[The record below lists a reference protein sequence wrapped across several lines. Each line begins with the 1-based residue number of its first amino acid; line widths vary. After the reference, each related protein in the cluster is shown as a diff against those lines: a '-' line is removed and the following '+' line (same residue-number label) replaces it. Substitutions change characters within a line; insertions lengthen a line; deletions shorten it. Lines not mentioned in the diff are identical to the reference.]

1 MARAN
6 RVQRKGSNSKK
17 RTTAI
22 KNKRKELS
30 RTIQA
35 YNKRVKR
42 AREKYGES
50 YSLSPVT
57 IKDVARDFKTVADYN
72 RAIKRYEKARGNYI
86 VPNKSGITKFEKYL
100 NRLEKQR
107 EKRQQDREKEKR
119 NKEILKMIEV
129 EPSGKFP
136 TESEM
141 IKKEIGFESMSED
154 NIEKFNVWMN
164 ENYNKTV
171 LWKNNYLKAIEN
183 SLEIAMDL
191 GNIEAV
197 ESLEELY
204 KLISGMDLDR
214 FLIGQLT
221 EPAEIA
227 IDYVYMGKGGD
238 WSERIDRIIRK
249 WDDI

>member
-1 MARAN
+1 MARSN

-50 YSLSPVT
+50 YSLKPVS
-57 IKDVARDFKTVADYN
+57 IKDVARDFKNVADYN
-72 RAIKRYEKARGNYI
+72 RAIKRYEKARGDYI
-86 VPNKSGITKFEKYL
+86 RLNKSGITKFEKYI
-100 NRLEKQR
+100 NRLDQQRKKREQDKQ
-107 EKRQQDREKEKR
+107 KEKN
-119 NKEILKMIEV
+119 NKEILKNIEV
-129 EPSGKFP
+129 EQVGKFP

-141 IKKEIGFESMSED
+141 IKKEIGFESMSEN

-197 ESLEELY
+197 ESLEKLHE
-204 KLISGMDLDR
+204 LISRMNLDR

-221 EPAEIA
+221 APAEVA
-227 IDYVYMGKGGD
+227 IDYVYMGRGGD